1 MTVAWHKQRRPVQVN
16 LTPLIDIVFILII
29 FVLLAARFDRVQGL
43 SVALPSVAASRS
55 VPSAPLNL
63 QISAEG
69 ALTLNDLP
77 VDLEVLGER
86 LLVLKADSKA
96 LVVAADR
103 AATVQ
108 VVARAFAIA
117 QAVGFEAVTLR
128 TGGASR

>member
-1 MTVAWHKQRRPVQVN
+1 MMAARPQRRQVQVN
-16 LTPLIDIVFILII
+16 LTPLIDIVFILIV

-43 SVALPSVAASRS
+43 SVALPSVDQSRS
-55 VPSAPLNL
+55 VPSVPLTL

-69 ALTLNDLP
+69 ALMLNARP
-77 VDLEVLGER
+77 VGLEALGER
-86 LLVLKADSKA
+86 LRTLQADTKS

-128 TGGASR
+128 AAGASP